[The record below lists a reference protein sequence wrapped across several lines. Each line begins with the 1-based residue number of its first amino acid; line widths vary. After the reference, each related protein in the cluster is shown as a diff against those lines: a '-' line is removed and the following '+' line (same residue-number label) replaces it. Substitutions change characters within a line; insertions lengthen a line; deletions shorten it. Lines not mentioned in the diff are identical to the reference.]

1 MWLLDLFCK
10 ITDVIVDIWWGKRY
24 GWGSVL
30 WDLAAGACFVV
41 TAIFFVADL
50 IIPGIIGII
59 VSVFFA
65 TLSWRR
71 LQRDIRRKREQQA
84 KASQEME
91 TP

>member
-1 MWLLDLFCK
+1 MWLLDLFFK

-41 TAIFFVADL
+41 TVIFFVADM

-59 VSVFFA
+59 VSVFF
-65 TLSWRR
+65 TILSGRR

-91 TP
+91 AP